1 MARTVLI
8 LLSFLLTLSGPSDA
22 LPEEAAAPN
31 PPSESFRVLDIGERT
46 FDNGPA
52 IAVLLSKPLDPAV
65 RHDSHIRISDTR
77 ELLKSAWVLSEDRRT
92 LYFPH
97 VEPETQYSVS
107 VMESL
112 PSADGQTLGERVSE
126 TVTTR
131 TLHPIVSFASEGF
144 LLPAEL
150 AGGLPVVTVNV
161 RSVYIEFFRIDTGG
175 LINLVSWRNTTGEKG
190 YYHLSQAKDHGKLV
204 FSGRFELDVENN
216 RRTVY
221 HIPVENIPPLQEPG
235 VYLAV
240 MREPGQYA
248 YNYQSTYF
256 LVTDIGLHARAY
268 DTESLVFAS
277 SLRTGAPLEGVDLTV
292 YNSKTEVIA
301 EGVTDAQGR
310 YRLDLTLPGD
320 VYLITA
326 ARNDQTGI
334 LPLRMPALDMS
345 AFDLGKRPYRAREF
359 FIYSPRDLYRPGETV
374 VLSGLLRN
382 EDGFPVDPIPLKTA
396 LYRPDGREVRSF
408 TWHALKLGAEGL
420 VYYQESVDLPS
431 DAQTGKWQVKVW
443 DDPADEAPA
452 VVYPFHVEEFLPE
465 RMKLELDLRPEFPGP
480 REPLQL
486 KISGRYLY
494 GAPAAGNEVI
504 ARVRVKA
511 DRNPFSEWEG
521 YTFGRAADED
531 YQDYRELS
539 PETLDPEGET
549 TIQIESRWKELE
561 SPLSVRTAVDLLE
574 TGGRP
579 VTRAAQRTIW
589 PGDALVGIRPLFDDG
604 STESGPVRFEV
615 IRVSPDG
622 KPRGDGEL
630 LVELTKE
637 DRDYYWEYSESTGWQ
652 YKYTRKDYQFLADS
666 LSLGGDQPHSYT
678 LQLQDG
684 QYLLAITDPETGL
697 TTSVRFR
704 VGSWWYGGEG
714 ADAARPDKVV
724 LGLDREAYRP
734 GDIIRLTVTP
744 PHSGEALILVE
755 GEKPLWMKRI
765 SVTEGAAL
773 VEIPILAGW
782 DSHNLHISAVVFRP
796 GDAKEKITPNRAV
809 GLIHLPMDR
818 SRRKMKVDI
827 EAPEEVNPENPL
839 PVTLQLDPGTT
850 DLDEPLFV
858 TLAAV
863 DVGILN
869 ITDFQTPDPFDY
881 FFGRR
886 RYAVDAYDIY
896 GKVIELMDGNMAA
909 LRYGGDADLTGGKRP
924 ETKIDLLSLFQGPV
938 AFDPEGKARIFFD
951 LPDFNGR
958 IRLMAVAFG
967 RDRFG
972 SAEQEVRVAA
982 PVVSQLSTP
991 RFLAPGDTARFTLD
1005 LHNLSGSDQ
1014 QLEVRLGVDG
1024 PILLKDG
1031 DRSLS
1036 LAEGEKTSLRFPVAA
1051 RADYGAAD
1059 IRLQVAGEGIRPGE
1073 GIRIDRKWQL
1083 GVRPGYPATA
1093 RKVFEILGPEESFS
1107 LDPGLA
1113 ADLIPETVD
1122 GDLKI
1127 STRAPINFQNAM
1139 KGLINFPYGCLE
1151 QVSSRAYPLLF
1162 ATPEQIAR
1170 HNLPSITREERLKR
1184 LRSAVDRLAAMQ
1196 LASGGF
1202 GLWNKSS
1209 PESPWLT
1216 VYVTDF
1222 LLTARDRGVE
1232 IPPAMT
1238 DSALTRIEDYLKRAA
1253 PLPDYMDNTDRES
1266 LQFAVKSYAGYV
1278 LARLN
1283 RAPLGSL
1290 RTLYDNHRDQ
1300 AVSPLPLTH
1309 LGIALEWMGDMNR
1322 SEAALNSAVKMRPES
1337 DRYRA
1342 DYGTSLRDLALT
1354 VSLLV
1359 ENEKQSLKGMDAL
1372 LADLGTALRQRRWL
1386 STQEK
1391 YALFSAGMALA
1402 ESEDTPWSGTLKASG
1417 NDIQLNE
1424 RGSYS
1429 TNLSEGEI
1437 VRGVSFESRSSDRL
1451 YVSAIVDG
1459 YSKTPPEP
1467 EDEQIAVSR
1476 DLFDLDGNR
1485 VERDRFYVGELIL
1498 VRLKIAAKQYIPDGL
1513 VVDMLPAG
1521 FEAENPNLNHTFKM
1535 EDLEIEGESIWRQK
1549 EGADI
1554 RHEAYRED
1562 RYVAAVRLNDHSVTH
1577 LFYLIRAVTPGSFS
1591 VPPPFAEAMYRPEVR
1606 GIGKTPPPVTVV
1618 NRNREAKK
1626 ADSAESGKEKPEIE
1640 AQ

>member
-1 MARTVLI
+1 MARTVLT
-8 LLSFLLTLSGPSDA
+8 LLFFLLTLLGPSA
-22 LPEEAAAPN
+22 AFSEEAAALN
-31 PPSESFRVLDIGERT
+31 APSESFRVLDIGERT

-52 IAVLLSKPLDPAV
+52 IAVLLSKPLDSTV
-65 RHDSHIRISDTR
+65 RHDSHLRISDTR

-97 VEPETQYSVS
+97 VEPETRYSVS

-112 PSADGQTLGERVSE
+112 PSADGQTLGERVSK

-161 RSVYIEFFRIDTGG
+161 RSVYLEFFRIDTGG
-175 LINLVSWRNTTGEKG
+175 LINFVSWRNTTGEKG
-190 YYHLSQAKDHGKLV
+190 YYHLAQAKKHGELV
-204 FSGRFELDVENN
+204 FSGRFDLDAKKN
-216 RRTVY
+216 RRAVY
-221 HIPVENIPPLQEPG
+221 HIPVENIEPLQHPG

-240 MREPGQYA
+240 MREPGQYD

-268 DTESLVFAS
+268 ETESLIFAS
-277 SLRTGAPLEGVDLTV
+277 SLRTGAPLEGVALTV

-301 EGVTDAQGR
+301 EGATDDQGR
-310 YRLDLTLPGD
+310 FRLGRTLPGD

-326 ARNDQTGI
+326 AREDQTGI
-334 LPLRMPALDMS
+334 LPLRLPALDMS
-345 AFDLGKRPYRAREF
+345 EFDLGKRPYRPREF

-374 VLSGLLRN
+374 ILSGLLRN
-382 EDGFPVDPIPLKTA
+382 EDGSPVDSIPLKA
-396 LYRPDGREVRSF
+396 SLYRPDGREVRSF
-408 TWHALKLGAEGL
+408 TWHASEIGAEPL
-420 VYYQESVDLPS
+420 NYYQQSIDLPS
-431 DAQTGKWQVKVW
+431 DAQTGKWQVKVG
-443 DDPADEAPA
+443 DDPADEPFVA
-452 VVYPFHVEEFLPE
+452 VFPFHVEEFLPE
-465 RMKLELDLRPEFPGP
+465 RMKLELDLQPEFPGP
-480 REPLQL
+480 EEPLQL
-486 KISGRYLY
+486 NISGRYLY

-521 YTFGRAADED
+521 YAFGRAADEEYRD
-531 YQDYRELS
+531 YWELS
-539 PETLDPEGET
+539 PKTLDPEGKT

-561 SPLSVRTAVDLLE
+561 SPLSVRAAVDLLE

-589 PGDALVGIRPLFDDG
+589 PGEALVGIRPLFGDG
-604 STESGPVRFEV
+604 PAEPGPVRFEV

-630 LVELTKE
+630 MVELTRE

-652 YKYTRKDYQFLADS
+652 YQYTQKEYQFLTDS
-666 LSLGGDQPHSYT
+666 LSLDGDQPHPYT

-704 VGSWWYGGEG
+704 VGSWRYGGEG

-744 PHSGEALILVE
+744 PHPGEALILVE
-755 GEKPLWMKRI
+755 GEKPLWMKRV
-765 SVTEGAAL
+765 SVTEAAAL

-782 DSHNLHISAVVFRP
+782 DSHNLYISAVVFRP

-818 SRRKMKVDI
+818 SRRKLKVHI
-827 EAPEEVNPENPL
+827 EAPEKVNPDNPL
-839 PVTLQLDPGTT
+839 PVTLQLDPEAML
-850 DLDEPLFV
+850 LDETLFV

-924 ETKIDLLSLFQGPV
+924 ETKIELLSLFQGPV
-938 AFDPEGKARIFFD
+938 AFDAEGRARIFFD

-1014 QLEVRLGVDG
+1014 QLEVQLGVDG

-1031 DRSLS
+1031 ERSLS
-1036 LAEGEKTSLRFPVAA
+1036 LAEGEKTSLRFPVEA

-1059 IRLQVAGEGIRPGE
+1059 IRLQVAGEGT
-1073 GIRIDRKWQL
+1073 RIDRKWQL

-1093 RKVFEILGPEESFS
+1093 RKVFEILGPEGSFS

-1127 STRAPINFQNAM
+1127 STRVPINFQNAM
-1139 KGLINFPYGCLE
+1139 KGLIDFPYGCLE

-1170 HNLPSITREERLKR
+1170 YHLPSITREERLER
-1184 LRSAVDRLAAMQ
+1184 LCSAVDRLAAMQ
-1196 LASGGF
+1196 LVSGGF
-1202 GLWNKSS
+1202 GLWNKNS

-1232 IPPAMT
+1232 SPSAMT
-1238 DSALTRIEDYLKRAA
+1238 ESALTRVEDYLKRAA
-1253 PLPDYMDNTDRES
+1253 PLPEYMDNTDRES

-1300 AVSPLPLTH
+1300 AASPLPLTH
-1309 LGIALEWMGDMNR
+1309 LGVALERMGDMNR
-1322 SEAALNSAVKMRPES
+1322 SRAALKSAVEMRPES

-1342 DYGTSLRDLALT
+1342 DYGTPLRDLALT

-1359 ENEKQSLKGMDAL
+1359 ENEKESLDGMDAL
-1372 LADLGTALRQRRWL
+1372 LEDLGTALRQRRWL

-1417 NDIQLNE
+1417 NEIQLNE
-1424 RGSYS
+1424 RGSYL
-1429 TNLSEGEI
+1429 TNLSGGEI
-1437 VRGVSFESRSSDRL
+1437 ARGVSFVSRSPDRL
-1451 YVSAIVDG
+1451 YVSAIVNG

-1467 EDEQIAVSR
+1467 EEEQIAVSR
-1476 DLFDLDGNR
+1476 DLFDLKGDR
-1485 VERDRFYVGELIL
+1485 VERDRFFVGELIL
-1498 VRLKIAAKQYIPDGL
+1498 VRLKIAAKQSIPDGL

-1521 FEAENPNLNHTFKM
+1521 FEAENPNLNQTFKM
-1535 EDLEIEGESIWRQK
+1535 EDLEIEGESVWRQK
-1549 EGADI
+1549 EGAEI
-1554 RHEAYRED
+1554 LHEEYRED
-1562 RYVAAVRLNDHSVTH
+1562 RYVAAVRLNDHSVTQ
-1577 LFYLIRAVTPGSFS
+1577 LFYLIRAVTPGTFS

-1606 GIGKTPPPVTVV
+1606 GIGKTPPPATVV
-1618 NRNREAKK
+1618 NRNREAEK
-1626 ADSAESGKEKPEIE
+1626 ADSAETGKEKPEIE